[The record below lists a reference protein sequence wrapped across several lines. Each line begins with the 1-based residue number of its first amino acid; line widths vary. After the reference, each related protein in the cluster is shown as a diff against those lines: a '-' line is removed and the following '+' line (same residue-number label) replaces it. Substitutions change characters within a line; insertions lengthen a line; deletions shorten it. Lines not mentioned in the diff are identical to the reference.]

1 MSFEGEI
8 GEIDLIERLVELGGE
23 QFTGAIRFESDGII
37 KIVYFKGGDVL
48 SASTNDR
55 TDAIDEILQR
65 AGKVTR
71 EHIKQA
77 LAKRKESETLGDAL
91 LGLGFITRKELT
103 WARRVQVIGIIRSI
117 IGWSTGSYTIVADY
131 LPKRE
136 EGTLFSLAQIIVE
149 LIVTDNDRAKSEQ
162 AMDSGNAVFE
172 KATNFDDAFR
182 RLGLNEDAEQIVAHI
197 DGRNSAAEVASRSG
211 KDIFN
216 VYKLL
221 EALRLLHLVTRSDK
235 PPVEHE
241 VSLPASV
248 NPWDVENPDFT
259 LDDDAPPPAAE
270 APQEEWGLSPE
281 DATMDLPEVN
291 AAAWEAAK
299 ATPASLT
306 TPPTPALAPPPLSTT
321 SKSVWDEPEED
332 DHYSGTELA
341 PPLPA
346 SVSAAALGAE
356 PQWGFDEAQIE
367 AARRAAV
374 PVRAKDEVPSSVKAP
389 ASKPPRKSRVG
400 LWVTIL
406 VLLLLGG
413 AAYPAWQWWQDR
425 NAPEPIVPVKRAKLR
440 NAGVPP
446 AGPAASSPPT
456 AATTST
462 VPMPQLAAKTTTSPI
477 SALTATNPASGPTQ
491 SSSSPT
497 TTIAQKAPQSS
508 ATTTIA
514 QKVPLHPATAT
525 SASAPPPQVATKS
538 APPQKQ
544 PPLAPTTT
552 VAPRTLPRTAA
563 AAITPVP
570 QPASTA
576 PSTPHLERT
585 AAGAPTITNTPSS
598 GALASDATRAK
609 YDSMAKDFA
618 ARKGGT
624 YTVQFELVCE
634 TASITRA
641 LSEAGDKAWFV
652 PISYRGR
659 PCYRVF
665 WGRFDTSAEAITASK
680 TMPSG
685 LSKAPVVVKIP
696 R

>member
-149 LIVTDNDRAKSEQ
+149 LVVTDNDRSKSEQ
-162 AMDSGNAVFE
+162 AMDSGNAVFA
-172 KATNFDDAFR
+172 KAPNFDDAFR
-182 RLGLNEDAEQIVAHI
+182 RLGLNEDAEQIVAQI
-197 DGRNSAAEVASRSG
+197 DGKNSAAEVASRSG

-221 EALRLLHLVTRSDK
+221 EALRLLNLVTRSNK

-241 VSLPASV
+241 VSLPVTA

-259 LDDDAPPPAAE
+259 LDDDAPPAAAS
-270 APQEEWGLSPE
+270 APHEEDWGLSPE
-281 DATMDLPEVN
+281 DATMEIPEVN
-291 AAAWEAAK
+291 RAAWETAQ
-299 ATPASLT
+299 T
-306 TPPTPALAPPPLSTT
+306 TPPTASPAT
-321 SKSVWDEPEED
+321 SKSVWDEPD
-332 DHYSGTELA
+332 DDDRFSGTELA
-341 PPLPA
+341 P
-346 SVSAAALGAE
+346 AALASTAGGGTLAAE

-374 PVRAKDEVPSSVKAP
+374 PVRGKDEVPSSIAAP
-389 ASKPPRKSRVG
+389 AAKPPRKSRAG
-400 LWVTIL
+400 LWITIL

-446 AGPAASSPPT
+446 AGPAASTPPT
-456 AATTST
+456 ATTTSSVPMPPLATTTSVVPTSPLAAKASTATTS
-462 VPMPQLAAKTTTSPI
+462 PL
-477 SALTATNPASGPTQ
+477 
-491 SSSSPT
+491 
-497 TTIAQKAPQSS
+497 
-508 ATTTIA
+508 ATTT
-514 QKVPLHPATAT
+514 
-525 SASAPPPQVATKS
+525 

-544 PPLAPTTT
+544 TPATTT
-552 VAPRTLPRTAA
+552 VASHAPTTAAPPPLRVASNTAPSQKQPPPSKPTVSPTLPRTRANE
-563 AAITPVP
+563 ITPVP
-570 QPASTA
+570 APASVA
-576 PSTPHLERT
+576 SSSPHLERS
-585 AAGAPTITNTPSS
+585 AAGAPTITNTPS
-598 GALASDATRAK
+598 ASAPANDATRAK
-609 YDSMAKDFA
+609 YDNMAKDFA
-618 ARKGGT
+618 AQKGGT

-641 LSEAGDKAWFV
+641 LSEGGGKAWFV

-665 WGRFDTSAEAITASK
+665 WGRFDSSAEAITASK
-680 TMPSG
+680 SMPSG

>member
-149 LIVTDNDRAKSEQ
+149 LVVTDNDRAKSEQ

-172 KATNFDDAFR
+172 KAANFDDAFR
-182 RLGLNEDAEQIVAHI
+182 RLGLNEDAEQIVAQI

-241 VSLPASV
+241 VSLPASS

-259 LDDDAPPPAAE
+259 LDDDAPAPAAE
-270 APQEEWGLSPE
+270 VPQEEWGLSPE
-281 DATMDLPEVN
+281 DATMELPEVN
-291 AAAWEAAK
+291 VAAWEAAK
-299 ATPASLT
+299 ATPAT
-306 TPPTPALAPPPLSTT
+306 PVTPPPAPPPTT
-321 SKSVWDEPEED
+321 SRSVWDEPEED
-332 DHYSGTELA
+332 DHHSGTELA

-374 PVRAKDEVPSSVKAP
+374 PVRAKDEVPSSVKP
-389 ASKPPRKSRVG
+389 PVTKPPRKSRAG
-400 LWVTIL
+400 LWITIL

-456 AATTST
+456 VATTST
-462 VPMPQLAAKTTTSPI
+462 VPVAALAAKTSTSPT
-477 SALTATNPASGPTQ
+477 ALLTATNTASAPTQ
-491 SSSSPT
+491 SSPT
-497 TTIAQKAPQSS
+497 TTIAAQKAPS
-508 ATTTIA
+508 
-514 QKVPLHPATAT
+514 HPATAT
-525 SASAPPPQVATKS
+525 TASAPPLQVAKNT
-538 APPQKQ
+538 PPQKQ
-544 PPLAPTTT
+544 PPPVATTT
-552 VAPRTLPRTAA
+552 TTAPRTLPRTAA

-570 QPASTA
+570 QPSSTA
-576 PSTPHLERT
+576 PSATHLERT
-585 AAGAPTITNTPSS
+585 AAGAPTITNTPSA
-598 GALASDATRAK
+598 GAAPTSDATRAK

>member
-37 KIVYFKGGDVL
+37 KIVYFKSGDVL

-136 EGTLFSLAQIIVE
+136 EGTFFSLAQIIVE
-149 LIVTDNDRAKSEQ
+149 LVVTDNDRAKSEQ

-172 KATNFDDAFR
+172 KTPNFDDAFR
-182 RLGLNEDAEQIVAHI
+182 RLGLNEDAEQIVAQI

-241 VSLPASV
+241 VSLPASS

-259 LDDDAPPPAAE
+259 LDDDVPPPVVE

-281 DATMDLPEVN
+281 DATMELPEVN
-291 AAAWEAAK
+291 LAAWEAAK
-299 ATPASLT
+299 ATPATLT
-306 TPPTPALAPPPLSTT
+306 TPPTPAPTPSAVT

-332 DHYSGTELA
+332 DRFSGTELA

-374 PVRAKDEVPSSVKAP
+374 PVRAKDEVPSSVKAS
-389 ASKPPRKSRVG
+389 ASKPPRKSRAG
-400 LWVTIL
+400 LWIAIL

-425 NAPEPIVPVKRAKLR
+425 NAPAPIIPVKRAKLR

-446 AGPAASSPPT
+446 AGPGASSPRT
-456 AATTST
+456 VATTST
-462 VPMPQLAAKTTTSPI
+462 VPMPPLAAKTSTSPI
-477 SALTATNPASGPTQ
+477 TPVKTTNTPSA
-491 SSSSPT
+491 
-497 TTIAQKAPQSS
+497 AQPQSS
-508 ATTTIA
+508 ATTTAA
-514 QKVPLHPATAT
+514 QKAPSHAATAT
-525 SASAPPPQVATKS
+525 TAPAPPPQVAKNT
-538 APPQKQ
+538 PPQKQ
-544 PPLAPTTT
+544 PPPAATTT
-552 VAPRTLPRTAA
+552 AAPRTLPRTAA

-585 AAGAPTITNTPSS
+585 AAGAPTITNTPGN
-598 GALASDATRAK
+598 GAPVNDATRAK
-609 YDSMAKDFA
+609 YDTMAKDFA

-641 LSEAGDKAWFV
+641 LSDGGDKAWFV

-665 WGRFDTSAEAITASK
+665 WGRFDTSAEAINASK